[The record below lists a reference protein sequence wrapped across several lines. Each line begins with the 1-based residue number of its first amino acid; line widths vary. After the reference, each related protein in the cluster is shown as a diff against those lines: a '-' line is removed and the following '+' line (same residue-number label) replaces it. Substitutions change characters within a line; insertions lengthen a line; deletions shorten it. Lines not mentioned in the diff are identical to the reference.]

1 MQTLFVFANDLAK
14 YFVLS
19 KNKKV
24 AAMHIVYEI
33 NSRIDSNMKHLTEDD
48 KRIILHLIEDFISGN
63 QQFILKPGE
72 MIITKQKDHDEF
84 IAFKKY
90 INDHVLMKK

>member
-1 MQTLFVFANDLAK
+1 MHTLFVFANDLAK

-24 AAMHIVYEI
+24 AATHIVYEI
-33 NSRIDSNMKHLTEDD
+33 NSRIDVNMEHLTEED
-48 KRIILHLIEDFISGN
+48 KRIILNLIEDFISGK
-63 QQFILKPGE
+63 QQFILKAGK
-72 MIITKQKDHDEF
+72 MIIRKQKDHDEF

-90 INDHVLMKK
+90 IYDHVLVKT

>member
-1 MQTLFVFANDLAK
+1 
-14 YFVLS
+14 
-19 KNKKV
+19 
-24 AAMHIVYEI
+24 MHIVYEI
-33 NSRIDSNMKHLTEDD
+33 NSRIDSDMKHLTEDD
-48 KRIILHLIEDFISGN
+48 KRIILHLMEDFISGG